1 MYRNKHGFTL
11 IEIIAT
17 LTLMSIVAA
26 GVLVRAM
33 NTDQIDL
40 MAQVAK
46 IRNQVR
52 YAQAM
57 AMKRSEIW
65 GINCDESDDEY
76 WLFKNTPSNPV
87 QLPGEKALTISLADL
102 NVGINEFSVYFTK
115 LGVPYISYPSQ
126 PVTLDD
132 KLEITISGDSG
143 SVTLSVTP
151 ETGLI
156 Q

>member
-1 MYRNKHGFTL
+1 MYRNKDGFTL
-11 IEIIAT
+11 IEIVAT
-17 LTLMSIVAA
+17 LVIMSIVAA
-26 GVLVRAM
+26 GVLYKAM

-52 YAQAM
+52 YAQSM
-57 AMKRSEIW
+57 AMKRSEVW
-65 GINCDESDDEY
+65 GIVCY
-76 WLFKNTPSNPV
+76 GGMCKLFKDIPSNTV
-87 QLPGEKALTISLADL
+87 RMPGEKADTISWADMGVSM
-102 NVGINEFSVYFTK
+102 NPWGVFFSK
-115 LGVPYISYPSQ
+115 LGVPHKSYPPSM
-126 PVTLDD
+126 PVTLDN

-143 SVTLSVTP
+143 SMTLSITP

>member
-17 LTLMSIVAA
+17 LVIMSIVAA
-26 GVLVRAM
+26 GVLYKAM

-40 MAQVAK
+40 MAQVAR

-57 AMKRSEIW
+57 AMKRSEVW
-65 GINCDESDDEY
+65 GMACFGGMCK
-76 WLFKNTPSNPV
+76 LFKDIPLNTV
-87 QLPGEKALTISLADL
+87 QLPGEKADTISLADL
-102 NVGINEFSVYFTK
+102 GVSMNAWGVFFTK
-115 LGVPYISYPSQ
+115 LGVPYKSYPPSQ
-126 PVTLDD
+126 PVTLDN

-143 SVTLSVTP
+143 SVTLSITP